1 MGDLPAPRVIPSRPF
16 TVTCIDYV
24 RWAHCYQKWVELSR
38 PVICHLVGVR
48 ENGKQLDESIF
59 CKIGGFN
66 RLKNQLIF
74 AVTGERVKVSI

>member
-1 MGDLPAPRVIPSRPF
+1 MVLFSGELEICLPLSLI
-16 TVTCIDYV
+16 
-24 RWAHCYQKWVELSR
+24 ELSR

-59 CKIGGFN
+59 CKIGIGVFN

>member
-1 MGDLPAPRVIPSRPF
+1 MTMFSDRF
-16 TVTCIDYV
+16 
-24 RWAHCYQKWVELSR
+24 VELSR
-38 PVICHLVGVR
+38 PVICHLVGAR

-59 CKIGGFN
+59 CKIGVFN